1 MPGWWYQESTCPFPQ
16 PTLQVRP
23 QFPRQDLLGVEGK
36 VRIMDS
42 LALTPLPAA
51 DSSGEAGPGGLSA
64 LASPDQGRGL
74 KGVPGGRKRQTDSR
88 TRRPGAMQARQK
100 ACDPDWAVGGAP
112 RLQLRS
118 LAVQCRLFLAGV
130 VIPTVW
136 VRGHRV
142 SVGALG
148 PTPGLPEP
156 ATQGHWAWR
165 KPWDSFLGPCSCR
178 SRALVLKAGHTRA
191 GAVCRS
197 WGPRPR
203 GEPEYSGCVCAT
215 GVGVGAGDAR
225 GMQGRRPVLPLFPR
239 RAAGGGVVAASLR
252 APPCRHL

>member
-1 MPGWWYQESTCPFPQ
+1 MWGTDAGRGGRSWREKTVPGWWYQESTCPFPQ

-130 VIPTVW
+130 VIPTVR

-148 PTPGLPEP
+148 PTLGLPEP
-156 ATQGHWAWR
+156 RTGI
-165 KPWDSFLGPCSCR
+165 G
-178 SRALVLKAGHTRA
+178 
-191 GAVCRS
+191 
-197 WGPRPR
+197 R
-203 GEPEYSGCVCAT
+203 GGNPGT
-215 GVGVGAGDAR
+215 
-225 GMQGRRPVLPLFPR
+225 
-239 RAAGGGVVAASLR
+239 ASLVPAAA
-252 APPCRHL
+252 APGPWC